1 MEQIQEFD
9 DPAAALIERELA
21 REVAEVETAI
31 ALVRARAATVVS
43 VANLRFGEEVLDK
56 IRADGG
62 DWGVRLEP
70 LPWPEDAGCDL
81 EVRRVDGPRRSH
93 A

>member
-1 MEQIQEFD
+1 MEQVREIEE
-9 DPAAALIERELA
+9 PATVLGERALD

-31 ALVRARAATVVS
+31 ALVRAGLAAGVS
-43 VANLRFGEEVLDK
+43 IANLRFGEEVLAR

-62 DWGVRLEP
+62 DWGIRLEP

-81 EVRRVDGPRRSH
+81 EVRRVNGRRRSD